1 MAPVLPL
8 RCFLFLLPNYIHI
21 NAIMMQHFHILTR
34 WDNTPLSPR
43 PVGSNTS
50 EEEEE
55 VNNISGAV
63 REQLGSKMSSI
74 RVARVRGGGEGG
86 HADHDKGGD

>member
-1 MAPVLPL
+1 MV
-8 RCFLFLLPNYIHI
+8 
-21 NAIMMQHFHILTR
+21 
-34 WDNTPLSPR
+34 
-43 PVGSNTS
+43 SNTS
-50 EEEEE
+50 EGEEE